1 MSLYNYNADK
11 YISKGQKSI
20 RLTTDLRIK
29 VLSGKSFIIFI
40 APFDQTAEGLL
51 CLKQTLIM
59 EISFQ
64 GKRALVT
71 GAGKGI
77 GRGIAIALMRGGA
90 ETYALSRTQSDLE
103 SLEKEVPGIH
113 TICIDLSDWDLAKTT
128 VQGILKEGAIDL
140 LVNNAGIGSPIMP
153 IGAIEQECAT
163 AMVKINLLAAIN
175 IAQEVF
181 IGMKAS
187 GRGGSIVN
195 MSSVTGLFAVPYI
208 GGCVYAATKGA
219 LDAVTRVMAMELGPH
234 NIRVNSINPT
244 MVETELSRAYLAKAE
259 DFVTWLANT
268 PLGKFAQLDD
278 VVYGTLFLLS
288 DKASMITGITLPV
301 DGGINA
307 C

>member
-1 MSLYNYNADK
+1 
-11 YISKGQKSI
+11 
-20 RLTTDLRIK
+20 
-29 VLSGKSFIIFI
+29 
-40 APFDQTAEGLL
+40 
-51 CLKQTLIM
+51 M

-77 GRGIAIALMRGGA
+77 GRAIAIALMRGGA
-90 ETYALSRTQSDLE
+90 ETYALSRTQFDLE

-113 TICIDLSDWDLAKTT
+113 TICIDLSDWDLTKTT
-128 VQGILKEGAIDL
+128 VQGILKKGAIDL
-140 LVNNAGIGSPIMP
+140 LVNNAGSGSLMP

-163 AMVKINLLAAIN
+163 DIVKINLLAAIN
-175 IAQEVF
+175 IAQEVA

-187 GRGGSIVN
+187 GKGGSIVN

-208 GGCVYAATKGA
+208 GSCVYAATKGA

>member
-1 MSLYNYNADK
+1 
-11 YISKGQKSI
+11 
-20 RLTTDLRIK
+20 
-29 VLSGKSFIIFI
+29 
-40 APFDQTAEGLL
+40 
-51 CLKQTLIM
+51 M

-77 GRGIAIALMRGGA
+77 GRAIAIALMKGGA

-113 TICIDLSDWDLAKTT
+113 TICIDLSDWDLTKST
-128 VQGILKEGAIDL
+128 VKGILKEGAIDL
-140 LVNNAGIGSPIMP
+140 LVNNAGIGLPVP
-153 IGAIEQECAT
+153 IGAIQQESAEQ
-163 AMVKINLLAAIN
+163 MVKINVLAAIN
-175 IAQEVF
+175 IAQEIS

-208 GGCVYAATKGA
+208 GNCVYAATKGA

-234 NIRVNSINPT
+234 KIRVNSINPT
-244 MVETELSRAYLAKAE
+244 AVETEMTRPYMEKAE
-259 DFVTWLANT
+259 DLVTWLANT
-268 PLGKFAQLDD
+268 PLGKFAQLED
-278 VVYGTLFLLS
+278 VVYGTLFLLG

-301 DGGINA
+301 DGGMNA